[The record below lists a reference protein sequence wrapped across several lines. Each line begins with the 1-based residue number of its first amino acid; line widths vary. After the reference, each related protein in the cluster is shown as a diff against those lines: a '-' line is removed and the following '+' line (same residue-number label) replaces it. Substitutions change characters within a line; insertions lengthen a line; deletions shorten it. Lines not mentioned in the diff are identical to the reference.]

1 MIKIKKVW
9 KFIPFLIFFF
19 ILFDFKLVVINGNS
33 MQPTLPNGS
42 YAIVDK
48 YLFKLFE
55 IRKDDIL
62 LFKKENEEVVK
73 KIAGF
78 PNEKILI
85 ENKEYELGPDEVFLL
100 GENLPESIDS
110 REYGALPTKSIQG
123 KIVIS
128 Y

>member
-55 IRKDDIL
+55 IRKNDIL
-62 LFKKENEEVVK
+62 LFKKENEEIVK

>member
-55 IRKDDIL
+55 IRKNDIL

-110 REYGALPTKSIQG
+110 RDYGALPTKSIQG

>member
-1 MIKIKKVW
+1 MIKFKKVW

-55 IRKDDIL
+55 IRKNDIL

>member
-55 IRKDDIL
+55 IRKNDIL

-73 KIAGF
+73 KISGF

-100 GENLPESIDS
+100 GENLSESIDS

>member
-55 IRKDDIL
+55 IRKNNIL

-110 REYGALPTKSIQG
+110 RDYGALPTKSIQG

>member
-1 MIKIKKVW
+1 
-9 KFIPFLIFFF
+9 
-19 ILFDFKLVVINGNS
+19 

-55 IRKDDIL
+55 IRKNDIL